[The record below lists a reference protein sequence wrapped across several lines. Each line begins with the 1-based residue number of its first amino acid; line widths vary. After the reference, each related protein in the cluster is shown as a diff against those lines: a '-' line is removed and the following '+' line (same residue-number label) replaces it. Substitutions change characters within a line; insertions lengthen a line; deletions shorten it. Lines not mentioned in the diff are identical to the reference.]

1 MASQSIISFL
11 IQWICMFFTDDDTE
25 HKVDDSDDGWV
36 LDCELWKRR
45 VKLCQRVMAT
55 LPC

>member
-1 MASQSIISFL
+1 
-11 IQWICMFFTDDDTE
+11 MFFTDDDTE